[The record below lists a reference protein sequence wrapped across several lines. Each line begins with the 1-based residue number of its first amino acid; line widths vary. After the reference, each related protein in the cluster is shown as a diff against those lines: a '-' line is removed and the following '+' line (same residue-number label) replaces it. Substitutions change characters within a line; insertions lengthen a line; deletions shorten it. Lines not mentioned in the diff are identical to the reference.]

1 MENTLLN
8 TIIEER
14 VGKMPTAQNLK
25 RHTRW
30 IAQQSTVPIV
40 NGVFGAYLN
49 PFCHVHEAYD
59 RKFLADLNK

>member
-8 TIIEER
+8 TIIDER
-14 VGKMPTAQNLK
+14 ITKMPSEKNLK

-30 IAQQSTVPIV
+30 IAQQSTVPII

-49 PFCHVHEAYD
+49 PYCHAREAYD
-59 RKFLADLNK
+59 QNYLSKLNK